1 MKNLSLREKQII
13 ALLAVVL
20 IAFLASI
27 FKDNF
32 LDKQASSLAENNEQ
46 NLEVVNLN
54 SDLNNNE
61 FNGVEDTEK
70 IIQNENSTIYVH
82 VCGRVKNPGLVE
94 LDVESRVIDAV
105 NKAGGLYDDA
115 DIDNINLAKKV
126 SDEER
131 VYIPA
136 IGEIIESSEGSI
148 STENNNSKINI
159 NTADKSLLQTL
170 PGVGEKTAEKIIKY
184 RETNS
189 FKEIDDLKSVSGIGD
204 KKFDELKDYITVN

>member
-1 MKNLSLREKQII
+1 MKNLSSREKQII

-20 IAFLASI
+20 IVFLASI

-32 LDKQASSLAENNEQ
+32 LDKQASSLAENNKQ

-54 SDLNNNE
+54 SDLNNK

-70 IIQNENSTIYVH
+70 IIQKENSTIYVH

-94 LDVESRVIDAV
+94 LSGESRVIDAV

-136 IGEIIESSEGSI
+136 IGEIVESSEGGI

-159 NTADKSLLQTL
+159 NTADKNLLQTL
-170 PGVGEKTAEKIIKY
+170 PGVGEKTAEKIIKH

-189 FKEIDDLKSVSGIGD
+189 FKEIDDLKSVPGIGD
-204 KKFDELKDYITVN
+204 KKFDELKDYIAVN

>member
-20 IAFLASI
+20 IVFLASI

-136 IGEIIESSEGSI
+136 IGEIVESSEGSI